1 MENKKLGILLSTGPS
16 HPSAQTVAKLCT
28 EALKQRLD
36 VYLYLIDEGVKNI
49 HDPLYA
55 QLVGDGTK
63 MFVCAY
69 GCQQHQVPTEGL
81 DTRVSLCG
89 LVVLANL
96 IKGCDR
102 FVSFN

>member
-1 MENKKLGILLSTGPS
+1 MEPKKLGILLSTGPTHS
-16 HPSAQTVAKLCT
+16 SSDTVAKLCT
-28 EALKQRLD
+28 EALNERLD

-49 HDPLYA
+49 HEPAYT
-55 QLVGDGTK
+55 QLVDKGTK
-63 MFVCAY
+63 LFVCAY
-69 GCQQHQVPTEGL
+69 GCQQHHVPTEGL

>member
-1 MENKKLGILLSTGPS
+1 MEHNKLGILLSTGPS
-16 HPSAQTVAKLCT
+16 HPNAQTVVKLCN
-28 EALKQRLD
+28 EALKQQVD

-49 HDPLYA
+49 HDPLYM

-69 GCQQHQVPTEGL
+69 GCQQHHVPTDGL
-81 DTRVSLCG
+81 DTRISLCG

-102 FVSFN
+102 FVGFN

>member
-1 MENKKLGILLSTGPS
+1 MESTKLGILLSTGPTDPSS
-16 HPSAQTVAKLCT
+16 HTVANLCA
-28 EALKQRLD
+28 EALRQRLD

-49 HDPLYA
+49 HEPPYR
-55 QLVGDGTK
+55 QLVGEGTK

-69 GCQQHQVPTEGL
+69 GCQQHHVPTEGL

>member
-1 MENKKLGILLSTGPS
+1 MKPSKLGILLSTGPNHS
-16 HPSAQTVAKLCT
+16 SSNIVAKLCS
-28 EALKQRLD
+28 EAVTQQVD

-49 HDPLYA
+49 QEPLYSH
-55 QLVGDGTK
+55 LVDKGIK

-69 GCQQHQVPTEGL
+69 GCRQHRVPTEGL

-96 IKGCDR
+96 MKGCDR
-102 FVSFN
+102 FISFT

>member
-1 MENKKLGILLSTGPS
+1 MEHKKLGVLLSTGPA
-16 HPSAQTVAKLCT
+16 HPSAQTVANLCA
-28 EALKQRLD
+28 EARSQHHE

-49 HDPLYA
+49 HDPLFT

-81 DTRVSLCG
+81 DPRVSLCG

>member
-1 MENKKLGILLSTGPS
+1 MERKKLGILLSTGPS
-16 HPSAQTVAKLCT
+16 HPSSRTVAKLCS
-28 EALKQRLD
+28 EALKQQLD
-36 VYLYLIDEGVKNI
+36 VYLYLIDEGVKNV
-49 HDPLYA
+49 HESPYA
-55 QLVGDGTK
+55 DLVGEGTK

-69 GCQQHQVPTEGL
+69 GCQQHHVSTEGL

>member
-1 MENKKLGILLSTGPS
+1 MEHKKLGILLSTGPT
-16 HPSAQTVAKLCT
+16 HPSSRTVAQLCS
-28 EALKQRLD
+28 EALKQQVD

-49 HDPLYA
+49 HEPPYT
-55 QLVGDGTK
+55 QLVGEGTK
-63 MFVCAY
+63 LFVCAY
-69 GCQQHQVPTEGL
+69 GCQQHRVPTEGL
-81 DTRVSLCG
+81 DSRVSLCG

>member
-1 MENKKLGILLSTGPS
+1 MENKKLGMLLSTGPS
-16 HPSAQTVAKLCT
+16 HPSSRMVVELCT
-28 EALKQRLD
+28 EALKQGLE
-36 VYLYLIDEGVKNI
+36 VYLYLIDEGVKNV
-49 HDPLYA
+49 HQPPYA
-55 QLVGDGTK
+55 HLAGQGTK

>member
-1 MENKKLGILLSTGPS
+1 MDRKKLGILLSTGPS
-16 HPSAQTVAKLCT
+16 HPSARTVAELCG
-28 EALKQRLD
+28 AARRQDLD

-49 HDPLYA
+49 HDPQYTA
-55 QLVGDGTK
+55 LVGDGTK
-63 MFVCAY
+63 LFVCAY

-81 DTRVSLCG
+81 DSRVSLCG

>member
-1 MENKKLGILLSTGPS
+1 MEHKKLGILLSTGPS
-16 HPSAQTVAKLCT
+16 HPSAQTVVKLCGV
-28 EALKQRLD
+28 ALNQHHD

-49 HDPLYA
+49 HDPLFT
-55 QLVGDGTK
+55 QLVGNGTK

-69 GCQQHQVPTEGL
+69 GCQQHEVSTDGL
-81 DTRVSLCG
+81 DPRVSLCG
-89 LVVLANL
+89 LVVLANM